1 MCLTTH
7 QELSSKNLIM
17 AEIHVEAKKK
27 TTPVWIWVVLAL
39 VILGVIIYFA
49 VRNKRSGDENAV
61 NKQSPTSYISQGND
75 RVLPSI

>member
-1 MCLTTH
+1 
-7 QELSSKNLIM
+7 M

-27 TTPVWIWVVLAL
+27 TTPVWIWVVVLAL

-75 RVLPSI
+75 RVLASI